1 MPRPRPVLSG
11 SDSLATA
18 PAFSLSRCLL
28 AAEPWHL
35 AAGHATACPVHK
47 TKHGCC
53 ALLFSCPCAVVATWG
68 QLLPCSRMLYIS
80 FVSLSAVSAVSAV
93 SVAVF
98 AVLFTIS
105 NRMSVLPYPVSRI
118 PYPAMPYAVSR
129 FLIYAIPCMCHISA
143 AKHAA
148 HACGAWQQ
156 QKYHKKC
163 HKRST
168 WNMWHAARTL
178 LRVLSLNLQQRRCEA
193 ALDKPRQAVAHNSC
207 HLPLATAMKWQLAAA
222 PCLVARQKPLCKRK
236 HQIVN

>member
-1 MPRPRPVLSG
+1 MAQPTSTRTHTHTNTLTLSDTNTHTNAEKKRLTSARSLGSKLSG
-11 SDSLATA
+11 IHPVVEVPLLCFAATPTRHQCHA
-18 PAFSLSRCLL
+18 HAQSYQ
-28 AAEPWHL
+28 AAIHLPQRQPSVYRVVYWQPWHL

-80 FVSLSAVSAVSAV
+80 FVSLSAVSAVS
-93 SVAVF
+93 VAVF

-105 NRMSVLPYPVSRI
+105 NRMYVLPYPVSRI

-168 WNMWHAARTL
+168 
-178 LRVLSLNLQQRRCEA
+178 
-193 ALDKPRQAVAHNSC
+193 
-207 HLPLATAMKWQLAAA
+207 
-222 PCLVARQKPLCKRK
+222 
-236 HQIVN
+236 